1 MNNEHEHI
9 YDDCIGNP
17 PFDGAVKILD
27 ENYLT
32 EPQRKHFEEKKA
44 QIEAIKT
51 ATETE
56 ENLKKIALANVT
68 YAREL
73 QCKCNRLKEENKR
86 KIENIN
92 ESNNAHAK
100 KYDDNCRKLGKAMGV
115 MVACYQ
121 AIDRNFGDKI
131 REHIEKNNRTQKEG
145 QMRAIMEQM
154 HRLTK

>member
-1 MNNEHEHI
+1 MNEHENI
-9 YDDCIGNP
+9 YDDCIGKP
-17 PFDGAVKILD
+17 PFDVAIKILD

-32 EPQRKHFEEKKA
+32 EPQRKYFEKKKNRL
-44 QIEAIKT
+44 EAVKT

-56 ENLKKIALANVT
+56 ETLKKIALENLT

-73 QCKCNRLKEENKR
+73 QGKCNRIEEECKR

-92 ESNNAHAK
+92 ECNNARAK
-100 KYDDNCRKLGKAMGV
+100 KYDDNCRKLSNAMGV

-121 AIDRNFGDKI
+121 AIYRNFGDKI

-145 QMRAIMEQM
+145 QMRALMEQM
-154 HRLTK
+154 QRLTK

>member
-1 MNNEHEHI
+1 MNEKKSI

-17 PFDGAVKILD
+17 PFDVAIKILD

-32 EPQRKHFEEKKA
+32 EPQRKYFEEKKNRL
-44 QIEAIKT
+44 EAVKT

-56 ENLKKIALANVT
+56 ETLKKIALANLT
-68 YAREL
+68 YARDL
-73 QCKCNRLKEENKR
+73 QGKCNRLKEESSR

-92 ESNNAHAK
+92 ECNNARDK
-100 KYDDNCRKLGKAMGV
+100 KYDDNCLKLGKAMGV

-145 QMRAIMEQM
+145 QMRALMEQM
-154 HRLTK
+154 QRLTR

>member
-1 MNNEHEHI
+1 MNEHEHI

-17 PFDGAVKILD
+17 PFDGAIKILD

-32 EPQRKHFEEKKA
+32 EPQRKYFEEKKA
-44 QIEAIKT
+44 QIESVKT

-56 ENLKKIALANVT
+56 QNLKKIALANLT
-68 YAREL
+68 YAREI
-73 QCKCNRLKEENKR
+73 QGKCNRLKEECKR
-86 KIENIN
+86 KN
-92 ESNNAHAK
+92 EIYNASFK
-100 KYDDNCRKLGKAMGV
+100 KYDDKCLNLGKAMGV

-145 QMRAIMEQM
+145 QMKALMEQM
-154 HRLTK
+154 QRLTK

>member
-17 PFDGAVKILD
+17 PFTEAIKILD
-27 ENYLT
+27 ESHLT

-56 ENLKKIALANVT
+56 ETLKKIALANLT
-68 YAREL
+68 YARDL
-73 QCKCNRLKEENKR
+73 QGKCNRLKEECKR
-86 KIENIN
+86 EIEKIN

-100 KYDDNCRKLGKAMGV
+100 KYDANCLKLGKAMGV
-115 MVACYQ
+115 MVACYR

-145 QMRAIMEQM
+145 QMRALMEQM
-154 HRLTK
+154 QRITK